1 MKHVLLL
8 IVSLAAVWH
17 GTLFARI
24 GNTENQVADMYGKPV
39 NAGEL
44 DKNAVIT
51 NTYQKGDY
59 VMLVQFYRGHSI
71 AESYARADKH
81 EFTEKE
87 LSTFLEASAADQ
99 EWKKDPN
106 RMAWERSDHHAHAW
120 VETLAGRP
128 TLVLQAP

>member
-1 MKHVLLL
+1 MKRVLLL
-8 IVSLAAVWH
+8 VVSVTVVWS
-17 GTLFARI
+17 GQLFARI
-24 GNTENQVADMYGKPV
+24 GNTEDQITELYGKPV

-44 DKNAVIT
+44 DKNAVVT

-106 RMAWERSDHHAHAW
+106 RM
-120 VETLAGRP
+120 
-128 TLVLQAP
+128 